1 MKDFHTLAS
10 SPSIHIPALIAELVP
25 VPLAIPRQIFFL
37 IINVVTQYLCVR
49 GVNRLT
55 AISPA
60 LTIAIV
66 LNIRKFTSLALSVV
80 VFGNPLPAGVKLGA
94 TLVGAGAAW
103 YAFES
108 SGRQIKR

>member
-10 SPSIHIPALIAELVP
+10 SPSIHIPAIITELLPIP
-25 VPLAIPRQIFFL
+25 VVIPRLIFFL

-55 AISPA
+55 AISSA
-60 LTIAIV
+60 LSIAIV

-80 VFGNPLPAGVKLGA
+80 VFGNPLPMGVKVGA

-108 SGRQIKR
+108 SGRQNKR